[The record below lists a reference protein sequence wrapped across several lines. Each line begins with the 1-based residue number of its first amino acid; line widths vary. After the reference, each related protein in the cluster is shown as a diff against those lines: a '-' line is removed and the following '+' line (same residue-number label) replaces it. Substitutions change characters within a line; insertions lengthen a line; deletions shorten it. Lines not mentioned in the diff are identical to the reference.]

1 MSNHLTQ
8 YTKLTNRETSMH
20 RLTSLLRAAS
30 LTVASLALIATADTA
45 AAQQY
50 YGEPEFKCVSA
61 KQKLAGKFC
70 ASALKAWSGFDKKGD
85 AGKRDAKINKAG
97 TKLAGSWSKAEAKSS
112 AAGVDCVAQTVT
124 AGDMYATVNAA
135 VAAIAA
141 EVNTGLTLSDPSD
154 ADCGSKLLKSTAS
167 LCGGLLN
174 VESKQTKAILKGGLG
189 EKKSQSE
196 QKVTTKF
203 DSAWSSQ
210 ATCSTA
216 ATSNSIQA
224 SVSALG
230 TEVKFDT
237 LVSPTLD
244 DTEFQPVSFD
254 GLTDTVDFDGEILT
268 PRCGFDGN
276 EDYHFFVKRGSVNKV
291 VMYYQGGGACW
302 DNLTCGVP
310 VCKNGADPISDD
322 PDLFTTGYGD
332 LTNPDN
338 PFKDWNI
345 VFVTYCTC
353 DIHYGDAVNTY
364 EGQLA
369 PVTVHH
375 NGFTNAQVAA
385 KYARDW
391 FMAPDEVFVTGS
403 SAGSYG
409 ALFNGARLPEIW
421 ALPKYNVLGDAG
433 NGVITPDFLDNEFGN
448 WNFQANLPDN
458 IPGVLESIIS
468 GDGLPAYLEAVSLYY
483 PDTKWANYSTAYDGG
498 SGGQSG
504 FYNIMLNGND
514 PIAALSW
521 WDGACPFNAVMVQQ
535 AIDTEAAIA
544 PVTDNY
550 RYYVG
555 TGSYHTMYGI
565 DRVYDPVN
573 GTLGGE
579 SMTVTAWINQMLDY
593 EPGVSPSSAWEN
605 VSCSNCGYVFDID
618 PKPNNIPTPP
628 FQAGGPTGVEIVCP

>member
-1 MSNHLTQ
+1 MSNHLNQ
-8 YTKLTNRETSMH
+8 YTKLTHRETSMH

-30 LTVASLALIATADTA
+30 LTAASLALIATADTA

-254 GLTDTVDFDGEILT
+254 G
-268 PRCGFDGN
+268 
-276 EDYHFFVKRGSVNKV
+276 
-291 VMYYQGGGACW
+291 
-302 DNLTCGVP
+302 P
-310 VCKNGADPISDD
+310 V
-322 PDLFTTGYGD
+322 
-332 LTNPDN
+332 
-338 PFKDWNI
+338 
-345 VFVTYCTC
+345 
-353 DIHYGDAVNTY
+353 
-364 EGQLA
+364 
-369 PVTVHH
+369 
-375 NGFTNAQVAA
+375 
-385 KYARDW
+385 
-391 FMAPDEVFVTGS
+391 
-403 SAGSYG
+403 SYTHLR
-409 ALFNGARLPEIW
+409 AHE
-421 ALPKYNVLGDAG
+421 
-433 NGVITPDFLDNEFGN
+433 T
-448 WNFQANLPDN
+448 
-458 IPGVLESIIS
+458 
-468 GDGLPAYLEAVSLYY
+468 
-483 PDTKWANYSTAYDGG
+483 
-498 SGGQSG
+498 
-504 FYNIMLNGND
+504 
-514 PIAALSW
+514 
-521 WDGACPFNAVMVQQ
+521 
-535 AIDTEAAIA
+535 
-544 PVTDNY
+544 
-550 RYYVG
+550 
-555 TGSYHTMYGI
+555 
-565 DRVYDPVN
+565 
-573 GTLGGE
+573 
-579 SMTVTAWINQMLDY
+579 
-593 EPGVSPSSAWEN
+593 
-605 VSCSNCGYVFDID
+605 
-618 PKPNNIPTPP
+618 
-628 FQAGGPTGVEIVCP
+628 